1 MSSKEFINIAGILT
15 AGWEKNFDDVT
26 LKVWY
31 EALKDLDYKRTELA
45 VDKLTAVLAGR
56 ITPAHIRKAYIELE
70 CENKST
76 ADMFTLIDRAVADY
90 GRYKVL
96 EAMEYIKKQ
105 DEAAYVI
112 IKALGFLNVCDNK
125 PNFLKPQLKELYK
138 EAALSIR
145 NQKVLPDKLR
155 LELTKLKNT
164 LTENTLALEVG
175 EGDD

>member
-15 AGWEKNFDDVT
+15 AVWEINFDDVT

-31 EALKDLDYKRTELA
+31 EALKDLDYKRAELA
-45 VDKLTAVLAGR
+45 VRKLTAVLAGR
-56 ITPAHIRKAYIELE
+56 ITPAHIRKAYTELE
-70 CENKST
+70 CGSKST
-76 ADMFTLIDRAVADY
+76 ADMFMIIDRAVADY

-96 EAMEYIKKQ
+96 EAMEYIKKR